1 VKVEQRKPANLLAM
15 MAAKE
20 IDQSMGGSNIGA
32 DRVRGTAT
40 AMGEMT
46 RPTRR
51 KGPRRML
58 PSL

>member
-1 VKVEQRKPANLLAM
+1 MKVEQGEPADLLAM

-20 IDQSMGGSNIGA
+20 IDQPMGGRDIGS
-32 DRVRGTAT
+32 DRVRGTAA

-46 RPTRR
+46 RPARR

-58 PSL
+58 LPF

>member
-1 VKVEQRKPANLLAM
+1 MKVEQGEPADLLAM

-20 IDQSMGGSNIGA
+20 IDQPMGGRDIGA
-32 DRVRGTAT
+32 DRVRGTAA
-40 AMGEMT
+40 AMGKMT

-58 PSL
+58 LPF